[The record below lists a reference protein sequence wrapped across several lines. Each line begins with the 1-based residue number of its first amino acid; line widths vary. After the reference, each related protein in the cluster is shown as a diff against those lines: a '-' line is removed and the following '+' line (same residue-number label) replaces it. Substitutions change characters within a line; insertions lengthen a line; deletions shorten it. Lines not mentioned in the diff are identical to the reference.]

1 MTRMQ
6 DDADLGGECPCI
18 GVGLKCSLG
27 SSWLSGEIGR
37 VAQADAGYSV
47 EGAPP
52 PGDLH
57 HVASWSLGP
66 FSDEHKRRLLFVS
79 RQYT

>member
-1 MTRMQ
+1 M
-6 DDADLGGECPCI
+6 
-18 GVGLKCSLG
+18 
-27 SSWLSGEIGR
+27 
-37 VAQADAGYSV
+37 AQADAGYSV

-66 FSDEHKRRLLFVS
+66 LSDEHIRRLLFVS
-79 RQYT
+79 RQSTQTVVIRGMQA